1 MSNTSH
7 IPKMLS
13 CCYFLL
19 VYVQADRPRSQGFVW
34 SRKSGETLHNRE
46 PSWWLSCS
54 PNNLEGNTC
63 QIFGWMDG
71 WMEAVTW
78 YLKNKPTNQTKVNHP
93 KDPQNTVFFWVVLQC
108 PFSRICIAIM
118 ARFIRS
124 HGTVLKATRICW
136 LNVNKEGEHR
146 KQMLMIAILWWT
158 HSGLVTVT
166 ALL

>member
-34 SRKSGETLHNRE
+34 SRKSGETLHNWE

-71 WMEAVTW
+71 WKLW
-78 YLKNKPTNQTKVNHP
+78 HGISKTNQPTKP
-93 KDPQNTVFFWVVLQC
+93 KSTTQKTLKTQFFLGW
-108 PFSRICIAIM
+108 SY
-118 ARFIRS
+118 
-124 HGTVLKATRICW
+124 
-136 LNVNKEGEHR
+136 NVHFLEF
-146 KQMLMIAILWWT
+146 
-158 HSGLVTVT
+158 
-166 ALL
+166 ALLLWQDLSEAMGLFWRLQGFAGLTLTRKGSTESRCWWLLYFDELIQGL